1 MMPTKKTDEI
11 REQMDK
17 GARVRAQG
25 RKGTLS
31 NRTESK
37 KLSGRRGTPFHEA
50 TRMKDLRAQE
60 QQGCKGP
67 RAQKTLRAEGR
78 KGTPFIHLVPKCVRA
93 AQHITFKGGRVCFF

>member
-1 MMPTKKTDEI
+1 MGITLGFATSAKNVKKSKGQGRKGTLFVSHDANPKKTDEI

-37 KLSGRRGTPFHEA
+37 KL
-50 TRMKDLRAQE
+50 
-60 QQGCKGP
+60 
-67 RAQKTLRAEGR
+67 
-78 KGTPFIHLVPKCVRA
+78 
-93 AQHITFKGGRVCFF
+93 